1 MAPIVDGLEAQY
13 SEQIAVKRINADEG
27 DGPEIVRAY
36 RIPGHPTTLIFDSQG
51 QEVQR
56 LLGPQPTEVV
66 QEALQQVLPPTP

>member
-1 MAPIVDGLEAQY
+1 MVPIVDGLEEEYGQ
-13 SEQIAVKRINADEG
+13 QIVIKRINADVG

-56 LLGPQPTEVV
+56 LLGPQSTEVV
-66 QEALQQVLPPTP
+66 REALQNVLPPTP

>member
-56 LLGPQPTEVV
+56 LLGPQPAEVV
-66 QEALQQVLPPTP
+66 QEALQQVLPQAP

>member
-1 MAPIVDGLEAQY
+1 MAPIVDGVEEQY
-13 SEQIAVKRINADEG
+13 GEQIAVKRINADVG

-56 LLGPQPTEVV
+56 LLGPQSTEVV
-66 QEALQQVLPPTP
+66 QEALHKVLPPAP